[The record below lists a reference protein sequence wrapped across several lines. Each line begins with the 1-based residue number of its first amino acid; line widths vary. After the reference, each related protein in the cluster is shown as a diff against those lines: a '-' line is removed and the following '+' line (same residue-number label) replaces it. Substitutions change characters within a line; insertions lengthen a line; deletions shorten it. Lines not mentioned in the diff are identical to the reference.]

1 MDRNIHGCHEDPTDK
16 IAEEIAKALEALEQQ
31 SSFKRARSSR
41 ISHTGIITGMGDGR
55 RSYMNNL
62 SMSSLRCEKND
73 DGTEDYVNE
82 VSHGGTHHFGILTGM
97 ANLDRSYVTNLSI
110 GNVLEDDEGSTERS
124 PDSAKSF

>member
-16 IAEEIAKALEALEQQ
+16 IAEEIAKALEALEQ
-31 SSFKRARSSR
+31 SSFRRAPSSS

-73 DGTEDYVNE
+73 DGTQDCTDEIELSDDCELSDGDKENE
-82 VSHGGTHHFGILTGM
+82 ETI
-97 ANLDRSYVTNLSI
+97 
-110 GNVLEDDEGSTERS
+110 
-124 PDSAKSF
+124 